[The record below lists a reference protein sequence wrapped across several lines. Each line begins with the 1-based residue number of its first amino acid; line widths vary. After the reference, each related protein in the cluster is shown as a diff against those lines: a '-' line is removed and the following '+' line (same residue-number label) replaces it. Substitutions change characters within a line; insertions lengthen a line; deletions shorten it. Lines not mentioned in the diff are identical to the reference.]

1 MPCPGPACPEGP
13 GPLARAQEAPSPR
26 TPPPTTALLL
36 SEADIELLMQQAS
49 VPREAAEHALRRNDG
64 DAVLALM
71 DLFAL
76 KDMGAA
82 AAQRLGQ
89 EQP

>member
-1 MPCPGPACPEGP
+1 
-13 GPLARAQEAPSPR
+13 
-26 TPPPTTALLL
+26 
-36 SEADIELLMQQAS
+36 MQQAS